1 MKLSVVIPCKNQSA
15 VLFSNIEK
23 LGIPYFD
30 ALKIDYEFLLVIDG
44 SDEENIKIANEKMA
58 DMPKQIKLVD
68 YEPKLGKGHNVQH
81 GFNEASGDYVLFMDA
96 DFATD
101 LHVLDQILPEISN
114 YDGFI
119 ASRRCKGAK
128 IMNKQ
133 TILRRIVSW
142 MSRLLIKLSF
152 GLGFKETQC
161 GYKLFRKD
169 LAKMLAKKQIIDGF
183 AFDVEYLYFCKLNGF
198 KIKEVPCIW
207 NDGEKSTI
215 KHAGSTSMNFMK
227 DMKRIKKN
235 KKNYIL
241 TNDERKSLGLE
252 VKEA

>member
-15 VLFSNIEK
+15 VLFENIEK

-30 ALKIDYEFLLVIDG
+30 SLKVDYEFLIVIDG
-44 SDEENIKIANEKMA
+44 SNEENIKIANEKMVS
-58 DMPKQIKLVD
+58 MPKEIKLVA

-81 GFNEASGDYVLFMDA
+81 GFHEAEGDYVLFMDA

-101 LHVLDQILPEISN
+101 LHVMDSILPEISE

-133 TILRRIVSW
+133 TIVRRFVSW
-142 MSRLLIKLSF
+142 MSRLLIKMSF
-152 GLGFKETQC
+152 GFKYKETQC

-169 LAKMLAKKQIIDGF
+169 LAKILAKKQIIDGF
-183 AFDVEYLYFCKLNGF
+183 AFDVEYLYLCKLNGLR
-198 KIKEVPCIW
+198 IKEVPCIW

-215 KHAGSTSMNFMK
+215 KNAGSTSMNFMK

-241 TNDERKSLGLE
+241 TNEERKILGLE
-252 VKEA
+252 SKEA